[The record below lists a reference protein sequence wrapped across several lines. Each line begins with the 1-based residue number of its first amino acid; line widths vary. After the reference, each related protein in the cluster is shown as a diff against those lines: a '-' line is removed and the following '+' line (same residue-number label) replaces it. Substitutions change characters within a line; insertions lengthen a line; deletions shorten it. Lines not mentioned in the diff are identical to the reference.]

1 MYKIMGFN
9 NNVNNNLSA
18 MDESNNVKIFKILS
32 LGLYFITAR
41 KASFDLW
48 VVLFRMNF
56 PHFIL

>member
-1 MYKIMGFN
+1 MGFN
-9 NNVNNNLSA
+9 NNANNNLSA
-18 MDESNNVKIFKILS
+18 MDESNNVKNLKILS

-48 VVLFRMNF
+48 VVLFRTNF